1 MSEPA
6 ATAKLAF
13 TIPEAIKATGIGR
26 TALYEEI
33 KAGNLRAR
41 KRGSQTL
48 ILADDLHE
56 FLTGLPA
63 AGKDTLQ

>member
-6 ATAKLAF
+6 VHKLAY
-13 TIPEAIKATGIGR
+13 TVPEAVKATGIGR

-33 KAGNLRAR
+33 KAGNLRAS

-48 ILADDLHE
+48 ILATELE
-56 FLTGLPA
+56 RFLTALPA
-63 AGKDTLQ
+63 AGKDSVQ